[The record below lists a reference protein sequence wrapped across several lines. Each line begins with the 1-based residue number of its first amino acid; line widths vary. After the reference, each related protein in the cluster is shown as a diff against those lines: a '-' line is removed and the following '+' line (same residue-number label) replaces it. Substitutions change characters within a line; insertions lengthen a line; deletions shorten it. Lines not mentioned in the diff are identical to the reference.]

1 MAFIVDMDMVDT
13 IDTVTILLDQ
23 DMEGTWISTVKTLE
37 DTMVFIVAMEDMEGM
52 EDTVH
57 TEMAV
62 FTIG

>member
-1 MAFIVDMDMVDT
+1 MAFIVEDIMENT

-23 DMEGTWISTVKTLE
+23 DMEGTWISTVMTVVEEE
-37 DTMVFIVAMEDMEGM
+37 DIMEDME
-52 EDTVH
+52 VQH